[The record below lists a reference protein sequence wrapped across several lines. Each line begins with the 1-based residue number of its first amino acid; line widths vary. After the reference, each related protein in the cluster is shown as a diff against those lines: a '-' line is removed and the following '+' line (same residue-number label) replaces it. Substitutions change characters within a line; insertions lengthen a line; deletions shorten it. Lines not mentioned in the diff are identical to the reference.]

1 MAICILNSPVSPKL
15 SSRQF
20 GSLKHHCKKNY
31 LDLCDVLK
39 KIKHND
45 LLGFHFSERGRLYV
59 SYKDRWVPARIPVA
73 VVYRKKVKKCDK
85 TINNSKS
92 FSASSS
98 RPAA

>member
-1 MAICILNSPVSPKL
+1 MVISILNSPVQPELPLRK
-15 SSRQF
+15 F
-20 GSLKHHCKKNY
+20 ISLKHHCQREQF
-31 LDLCDVLK
+31 DLCEVVK
-39 KIKHND
+39 KIKYND

-92 FSASSS
+92 FSASFS